1 MKRSINLIP
10 VTVVVLLL
18 GFASSGL
25 AQDAGQ
31 SKAPL
36 KLMTPSGQLALPTPL
51 AAPPRMGQIKLP
63 ATGAPAAASPVLHT
77 PGALFV
83 PASSKPQAIK
93 PGHLFAGHT
102 NVEIYVPSGVKPDEF
117 PPYPG
122 YGYETPGSIACH
134 YGLVNFG
141 GYTAC
146 NSSYGYTYGGTLGGS
161 QSIAVVDAYDDPA
174 ASGDIAWFSLQ
185 FGLTLK
191 PGQFQVIWANSSYT
205 SCAGGA
211 VPIDYTGGWEVEEA
225 LDIEWA
231 HAMAG
236 NATIY
241 LVEACSNSDYDLLTA
256 VQVATNL
263 VQCGLTEI

>member
-1 MKRSINLIP
+1 MKRSINLMP

-36 KLMTPSGQLALPTPL
+36 KVMSPSGQLALPTPL
-51 AAPPRMGQIKLP
+51 AAPPRMGQVKAP
-63 ATGAPAAASPVLHT
+63 ATAAPAAAAPVLHT
-77 PGALFV
+77 PGALFI
-83 PASSKPQAIK
+83 PPSSKPQATK

-102 NVEIYVPSGVKPDEF
+102 NVEIYVPSGIGPNEF

-141 GYTAC
+141 TAQPAC
-146 NSSYGYTYGGTLGGS
+146 NSSFGYFYGGTLGGS
-161 QSIAVVDAYDDPA
+161 GSIAIVDAFDDPA
-174 ASGDIAWFSLQ
+174 ASGDLAWFSLQ
-185 FGLTLK
+185 FGIPLT
-191 PGQFQVIWANSSYT
+191 PGQFEVVWANSSNS
-205 SCAGGA
+205 SCAGGE
-211 VPIDYTGGWEVEEA
+211 VPIDYSGGWEVEEA
-225 LDIEWA
+225 LDIEWS
-231 HAMAG
+231 HAMAA
-236 NATIY
+236 NAKIY

-256 VQVATNL
+256 VQVA
-263 VQCGLTEI
+263 